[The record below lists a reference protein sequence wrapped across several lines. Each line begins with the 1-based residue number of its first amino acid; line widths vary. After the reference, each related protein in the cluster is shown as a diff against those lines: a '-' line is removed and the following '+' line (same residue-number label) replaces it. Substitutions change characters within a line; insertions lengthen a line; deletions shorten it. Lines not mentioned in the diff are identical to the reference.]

1 MKKFKDWF
9 HENLIVGPYTWPDQ
23 QIDADIIINVS
34 DEYHPH
40 LHLKFNSENKF
51 YHWFPMN
58 ECTENIGLNSIYAAM
73 HVLWNAEQKGLHVY
87 LHCHA
92 GVNRSPTVA
101 DAYYFMRTGQYRLP
115 KDRSG
120 LLNNPFNQF
129 HFSANRL
136 QANIRHGCLP
146 AQPQME
152 AFLRECSE
160 SVKDW
165 TVKSLDS
172 CRLNMK

>member
-1 MKKFKDWF
+1 MKKFTDWF
-9 HENLIVGPYTWPDQ
+9 HENLTVGPYPWPDQ
-23 QIDADIIINVS
+23 VIEADIVINVS

-40 LHLKFNSENKF
+40 IHLKHNSESKLC
-51 YHWFPMN
+51 HWFPMN
-58 ECTENIGLNSIYAAM
+58 ECTENIGLNSIYGAM

-101 DAYYFMRTGQYRLP
+101 DCYYFMRTGQYRLP

-120 LLNNPFNQF
+120 LSKSPFNQF
-129 HFSANRL
+129 YFSANRL
-136 QANIRHGCLP
+136 QENIGMGRLP

-152 AFLRECSE
+152 EFLRQCAE

-165 TVKSLDS
+165 NHRSLDS